1 MSNNSNANR
10 FNSSRDRSF
19 YAFSNTEGN
28 TTKDT
33 FLKNGSNII
42 MKDYNNFGTQNN
54 SSLVGGAG
62 NEGFNPYVM
71 DSKIKDLES
80 KITTLEQANKILIER
95 INTNEQNFTLQ
106 LKQMEVNN
114 AEEREN
120 RYKAEK
126 TMNIISEQN
135 NANSNDLN
143 LKLNMLQERMLKGD
157 ETKTQQRQFDL
168 ESQKYLI
175 GKMTE
180 KITKIVK
187 SEVEARYKADMDGK
201 VFSQR
206 LSNKFE
212 SSLDILKKEIEEIT
226 NQTRVEMQNISR
238 ECSERTHNVSKYID
252 QQIQDA
258 VFGKG
263 SSNEEL
269 KNFVRKLTEQVK
281 NSLLSISKKHEMI
294 EARLNNIEIK
304 DGTNQNNNKNFMDK
318 EFERLSKKIDNVKL
332 YTEINM
338 TKHDQFLEQ
347 NIKNITTKIEKN
359 ITFLAGQLIET
370 RNKINER
377 FEKIF
382 EEHHGQYRSLYE
394 DMEKICE
401 RLYKYEALL
410 KKYEVDYN
418 NVLDNVNK
426 SLSNIYA
433 REDVQI
439 VHERIIK
446 TIECNFL
453 QEQINNIFNALQ
465 SNNLQFTE
473 NLKELNKGSKSSVD
487 FLQAKINEQENKLIG
502 MAESNLKMFEDNQ
515 KNFDSIISTIEV
527 NQIVKE
533 MITRV
538 DNEISINASQQKE
551 NEIINTIQENKNEI
565 MNSINEINITHK
577 EEITTLKDKVNIIE
591 SSLGNSGQNME
602 NLKKNMEKMKKESE
616 ELEMKESVNKI
627 MDLMIS
633 NIENT
638 LTKER
643 MDKMSQFDLNKMR
656 ETIIGLEDKYNSLS
670 NTNTELESIKENINQ
685 LTAEQE
691 ILKKKPKGG
700 DDIKLAT
707 IQMLNNVEFDNIYS
721 ILNSGNIGGGK
732 EEVNMKDYSEMVD
745 NKINN
750 AMEKI
755 KNDNEE
761 TWIKCVQM
769 KGKVTD
775 PEEIRKILREIPAGV
790 YSKEDSQKKILELS
804 NEEENYALAKTN
816 FDLLKNKNYDKDI
829 YNYNNQQDP
838 GPEINSKKSSK
849 KSSKKGKTEKN
860 NPINNQN
867 DNNNINNEENKSK
880 KSKGTNKSK
889 NPEQVVAGE
898 EKQSKKSKAPS
909 QNKNSEK
916 SKAEENKSNKSKA
929 KSIEQPANE
938 ENKSNKSKAKSIE
951 QQANEENK
959 SKKSSKNN
967 KVEPQNDE
975 ENKNPI
981 QESNEEKK
989 ENPDSGEEGSGSEAA
1004 EEEEDDVEGNENEE
1018 YGGQLNAT
1026 DKLSGKTPPNIKK

>member
-1 MSNNSNANR
+1 MSNSSNENR

-19 YAFSNTEGN
+19 YAISNTEGN

-42 MKDYNNFGTQNN
+42 RKDYSNYAVRNN
-54 SSLVGGAG
+54 SSLVGGTG
-62 NEGFNPYVM
+62 NDGYNPYVI

-80 KITTLEQANKILIER
+80 KITTLEEANKILIER
-95 INTNEQNFTLQ
+95 INTNEKNFTVQ
-106 LKQMEVNN
+106 LKQMEVTN

-126 TMNIISEQN
+126 AMNIISEQN

-143 LKLNMLQERMLKGD
+143 MKINILQERMVKGD

-175 GKMTE
+175 GKLTE
-180 KITKIVK
+180 KITKTVK
-187 SEVEARYKADMDGK
+187 SEVEARYKADIDGK
-201 VFSQR
+201 IFSQK

-294 EARLNNIEIK
+294 EARLNNIENK
-304 DGTNQNNNKNFMDK
+304 EGTNQNNFQTFMDRVEK
-318 EFERLSKKIDNVKL
+318 RLMKKINDVKL
-332 YTEINM
+332 YTEINV
-338 TKHDQFLEQ
+338 TRHEQFLEQ
-347 NIKNITTKIEKN
+347 NIKQITTKIGEN
-359 ITFLAGQLIET
+359 ISFVAAQLIET
-370 RNKINER
+370 RAKINER

-382 EEHHGQYRSLYE
+382 EEHHDQYKSLCE
-394 DMEKICE
+394 DMEKICI
-401 RLYKYEALL
+401 RLYEYENLL

-418 NVLDNVNK
+418 NAQDNINK
-426 SLSNIYA
+426 FISDVYS

-439 VHERIIK
+439 VHERILK

-453 QEQINNIFNALQ
+453 QEQINNIYNALQ
-465 SNNLQFTE
+465 SNNLQFKE
-473 NLKELNKGSKSSVD
+473 NLNELNKGSKSNVD
-487 FLQAKINEQENKLIG
+487 FLQAKINEQENKLLEMG
-502 MAESNLKMFEDNQ
+502 VNNLNMFEEN
-515 KNFDSIISTIEV
+515 KKALDSIEV
-527 NQIVKE
+527 AQIIKE
-533 MITRV
+533 MITRI
-538 DNEISINASQQKE
+538 DNQLVIESIQNSKQTE
-551 NEIINTIQENKNEI
+551 NDIMRTIQEHKNEI
-565 MNSINEINITHK
+565 MNSINEINTNKEDITN
-577 EEITTLKDKVNIIE
+577 LKDKVLIIE
-591 SSLGNSGQNME
+591 SSLDTSGQKMVE
-602 NLKKNMEKMKKESE
+602 MKEKMQKMKKESE

-627 MDLMIS
+627 MDLMIT
-633 NIENT
+633 NIENI

-643 MDKMSQFDLNKMR
+643 MDKMSEFDLNKMKA
-656 ETIIGLEDKYNSLS
+656 TIIDLEDKYNSLS

-691 ILKKKPKGG
+691 ILKNKPKGG

-721 ILNSGNIGGGK
+721 ILNSGDIGGNK
-732 EEVNMKDYSEMVD
+732 EQVNLKDYSEMVD

-769 KGKVTD
+769 KDKVTD
-775 PEEIRKILREIPAGV
+775 PEEIRRILREVPAGI
-790 YSKEDSQKKILELS
+790 YSKEDSQKKIFEVS

-816 FDLLKNKNYDKDI
+816 FDVLKNKNYAKDI
-829 YNYNNQQDP
+829 DNYNYNNQQDP
-838 GPEINSKKSSK
+838 GPDINSKKSSK
-849 KSSKKGKTEKN
+849 KSSKKGKKEKSN
-860 NPINNQN
+860 AVNNQI
-867 DNNNINNEENKSK
+867 DNVNIEENKSK

-889 NPEQVVAGE
+889 NAEQIAAAE
-898 EKQSKKSKAPS
+898 EKQSKKSKAS
-909 QNKNSEK
+909 NQNKI
-916 SKAEENKSNKSKA
+916 EENKSNKSKD
-929 KSIEQPANE
+929 KNIIQPV
-938 ENKSNKSKAKSIE
+938 KD
-951 QQANEENK
+951 ENK
-959 SKKSSKNN
+959 SKRSIKNN
-967 KVEPQNDE
+967 KVDPQNDE

-981 QESNEEKK
+981 EEPNEENK
-989 ENPDSGEEGSGSEAA
+989 EDLGENIENEEG
-1004 EEEEDDVEGNENEE
+1004 EEEEDDMEGNENEE
-1018 YGGQLNAT
+1018 YGGQMNST
-1026 DKLSGKTPPNIKK
+1026 NKLSGKTPPNIKK

>member
-1 MSNNSNANR
+1 MSNSSNTNK

-19 YAFSNTEGN
+19 YGLTNTEGN

-42 MKDYNNFGTQNN
+42 MKDYSNFAIPNN
-54 SSLVGGAG
+54 SSLLGGVG
-62 NEGFNPYVM
+62 NDGFNPYVM

-80 KITTLEQANKILIER
+80 KITTLEEANKILLER
-95 INTNEQNFTLQ
+95 INTNEKNFTVQ

-126 TMNIISEQN
+126 EMNIISEQN

-143 LKLNMLQERMLKGD
+143 LKLNMLQERIVKGD

-175 GKMTE
+175 GKLTE
-180 KITKIVK
+180 KITKTVK

-201 VFSQR
+201 IFSQR

-294 EARLNNIEIK
+294 EARLNNIENK
-304 DGTNQNNNKNFMDK
+304 DGTNQSNNKNLIDRV
-318 EFERLSKKIDNVKL
+318 ENRLMKKINDVKL

-347 NIKNITTKIEKN
+347 NIKQMTTQIEKN
-359 ITFLAGQLIET
+359 ISFVAAQLIET

-382 EEHHGQYRSLYE
+382 EENHGQYKSLCE
-394 DMEKICE
+394 DMEQICH
-401 RLYKYEALL
+401 RLYEYEDLL

-426 SLSNIYA
+426 SLSDFYA
-433 REDVQI
+433 RGDVQI
-439 VHERIIK
+439 VHERILK

-453 QEQINNIFNALQ
+453 QEQINNIYTALQ
-465 SNNLQFTE
+465 SNNLQFKE
-473 NLKELNKGSKSSVD
+473 NLNELNKGSKNSVD
-487 FLQAKINEQENKLIG
+487 FLQAKINEQENKLLEMGIN
-502 MAESNLKMFEDNQ
+502 NLNMFEEN
-515 KNFDSIISTIEV
+515 KKTLDSIEV
-527 NQIVKE
+527 AQIVKE
-533 MITRV
+533 MITRI
-538 DNEISINASQQKE
+538 DNQLVIESIQSSKQTE
-551 NEIINTIQENKNEI
+551 NDIMRTIQEHKNEI
-565 MNSINEINITHK
+565 MNSINEINTNK
-577 EEITTLKDKVNIIE
+577 EEITNLKDKVNIIE
-591 SSLGNSGQNME
+591 GSLDTSGQKMLE
-602 NLKKNMEKMKKESE
+602 MKERMQKMKKESE

-627 MDLMIS
+627 MDLMIT
-633 NIENT
+633 NIDNI

-643 MDKMSQFDLNKMR
+643 MDKMSEFDLNKMR
-656 ETIIGLEDKYNSLS
+656 ATIIDLEDKYNSLS

-691 ILKKKPKGG
+691 ILKNKPKGG

-721 ILNSGNIGGGK
+721 ILNSGDIGANK
-732 EEVNMKDYSEMVD
+732 EQVNMKDYSEMVD

-769 KGKVTD
+769 KDKVTD
-775 PEEIRKILREIPAGV
+775 PEEIRRILREVPAGI
-790 YSKEDSQKKILELS
+790 YSKEDSQKKIFEVS

-816 FDLLKNKNYDKDI
+816 FDVLKNKNYAKDI
-829 YNYNNQQDP
+829 DNYNYNNQQDP
-838 GPEINSKKSSK
+838 GPDINSKKSSK
-849 KSSKKGKTEKN
+849 KSSKKGKKENSN
-860 NPINNQN
+860 NVNNQI
-867 DNNNINNEENKSK
+867 DNANANIEENKSK
-880 KSKGTNKSK
+880 KSKGTNKNK
-889 NPEQVVAGE
+889 KAEQIEAAE
-898 EKQSKKSKAPS
+898 EKQSKKSKAMS
-909 QNKNSEK
+909 QNKKSEK
-916 SKAEENKSNKSKA
+916 SK
-929 KSIEQPANE
+929 NE
-938 ENKSNKSKAKSIE
+938 ENKTNKSQAKNIQESV
-951 QQANEENK
+951 NDENK
-959 SKKSSKNN
+959 SKKSSKNK
-967 KVEPQNDE
+967 KVEVQNDE
-975 ENKNPI
+975 GNQNPVEEPNEENKENLQPD
-981 QESNEEKK
+981 ENEE
-989 ENPDSGEEGSGSEAA
+989 NEEG

-1018 YGGQLNAT
+1018 YGGQMNST
-1026 DKLSGKTPPNIKK
+1026 NRVSGKTPPNIKKK